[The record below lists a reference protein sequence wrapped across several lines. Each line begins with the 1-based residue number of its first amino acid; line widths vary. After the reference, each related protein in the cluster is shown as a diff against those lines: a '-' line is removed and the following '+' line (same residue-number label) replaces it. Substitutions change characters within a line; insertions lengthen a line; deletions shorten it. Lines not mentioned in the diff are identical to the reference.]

1 MRVFHNPLNILN
13 IFERPP
19 FLPDGVPSSNLPS
32 PAVPANLIPVTIHFR
47 SIVLTRFDARKGKE
61 FRMSIRHRVS
71 LCLMLGT
78 LSVSMLSGCYNRPNP
93 YVRQA
98 QLQARAQWDKN
109 QTLTAQKQA
118 AEQQAAQMAMEL
130 QTAHARLA
138 NLDAERSQLH
148 ERYASL
154 LSQATN
160 PLSGDATRKFEELSR
175 KYPEFDFDPATGVSK
190 FRADVLFDT
199 GKDELK
205 PSAQNVLTEFANL
218 MNSPDASR
226 FHILVV
232 GHTDDQ
238 PIKKPTTHSRHE
250 TNWHLS
256 TNRANSV
263 VMALS
268 KFGLKQNRMG
278 AAGYSMFQ
286 PVEANADDRSRQRN
300 RRVEIFILAP
310 EASVAGWDPATSLN

>member
-1 MRVFHNPLNILN
+1 
-13 IFERPP
+13 
-19 FLPDGVPSSNLPS
+19 
-32 PAVPANLIPVTIHFR
+32 
-47 SIVLTRFDARKGKE
+47 
-61 FRMSIRHRVS
+61 MSIRNRVS
-71 LCLMLGT
+71 FRQLVGAISIL
-78 LSVSMLSGCYNRPNP
+78 MLSGCCCGPNP

-109 QTLTAQKQA
+109 QTLTAQKMA
-118 AEQQAAQMAMEL
+118 AEQQAAQMAAEL
-130 QTAHARLA
+130 QTANARLA
-138 NLDAERSQLH
+138 NLDAERTQLH

-160 PLSGDATRKFEELSR
+160 PLSGDATRRFEELSR
-175 KYPEFDFDPATGVSK
+175 KYPEFHFDPNTGVSK
-190 FRADVLFDT
+190 FHSDVLFDT

-205 PSAQNVLTEFANL
+205 SSAQNLLRDFANL
-218 MNSPDASR
+218 MNSPDTSR

-238 PIKKPTTHSRHE
+238 PIKKPATQSRHE

-263 VMALS
+263 VLALE

-310 EASVAGWDPATSLN
+310 EASVAGWDPTTSIN

>member
-1 MRVFHNPLNILN
+1 
-13 IFERPP
+13 
-19 FLPDGVPSSNLPS
+19 
-32 PAVPANLIPVTIHFR
+32 
-47 SIVLTRFDARKGKE
+47 
-61 FRMSIRHRVS
+61 MSIRRRVS
-71 LCLMLGT
+71 FCLMLGA
-78 LSVSMLSGCYNRPNP
+78 LSLPILSGCNSGPNP

-118 AEQQAAQMAMEL
+118 AEQQATQMAAEL
-130 QTAHARLA
+130 QTANSRLA
-138 NLDAERSQLH
+138 NLDAERSELH

-190 FRADVLFDT
+190 FHADVLFDT

-205 PSAQNVLTEFANL
+205 PTAQNVLKEFADL
-218 MNSPDASR
+218 MNSQDASR

-238 PIKKPTTHSRHE
+238 PIKKTSTHSKHE

-256 TNRANSV
+256 TDRADAV

-268 KFGLKQNRMG
+268 KFGVKQSRMG

-286 PVEANADDRSRQRN
+286 PVEANANDLSRQRN

-310 EASVAGWDPATSLN
+310 EASVAGWDPGTSIN